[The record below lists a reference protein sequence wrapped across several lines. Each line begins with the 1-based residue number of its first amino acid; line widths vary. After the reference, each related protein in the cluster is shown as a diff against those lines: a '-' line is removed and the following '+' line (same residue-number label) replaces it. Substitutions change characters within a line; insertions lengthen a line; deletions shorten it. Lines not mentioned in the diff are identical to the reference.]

1 MKKYSSI
8 LLVALLGASLFAKN
22 ISIQI
27 VQNNPAAQ
35 DSVCSSSSLI
45 EQTIIDYFFGT
56 GHIVSNSPVY
66 VVSKDSVGDE
76 GLKDALA
83 ENAQGGMD
91 YLVRVEVDFKT
102 PKDTNN
108 PDAIL
113 LENIDKVTW
122 KNYAVKTGL
131 QLNGGSEKIGTVNR
145 QNNNE
150 DGVSSFANLIA
161 LKINASLNGR

>member
-1 MKKYSSI
+1 MKKNI
-8 LLVALLGASLFAKN
+8 AFLLLALAGMGVFAKN

-35 DSVCSSSSLI
+35 DSVCASSSLI
-45 EQTIIDYFFGT
+45 EQTILDYFFGT
-56 GHIVSNSPVY
+56 GHIVTNSPVY
-66 VVSKDSVGDE
+66 VKIGAAADD
-76 GLKDALA
+76 GLKTALSESA
-83 ENAQGGMD
+83 EGGMD
-91 YLVRVEVDFKT
+91 YLVRIEVDYK
-102 PKDTNN
+102 PAVRSNN

-113 LENIDKVTW
+113 LENIDRVSW

-131 QLNGGSEKIGTVNR
+131 QLSDGTERIGTVNR

-150 DGVSSFANLIA
+150 NGVSSFANLVA